1 MNKRTKIVCTIGPAS
16 NKVSKLK
23 SMMRSGMNITR
34 LNLSHG
40 THESHLELMASIR
53 EAAKA
58 VQQPIAILADLQGP
72 KIRLG
77 DLPDEGVVLKKGKEV
92 VFSTA
97 IKEYDGKRLPVT
109 YNKLHKDVKKG
120 DRILI
125 TDGLYEVVI
134 KKVKGTEIK
143 AKVKNGGKVF
153 SHKGLNFPDTR
164 LGLSSLT
171 PKDRKDIV
179 FAVEAGVEWMALS
192 FVMSAADVKLL
203 KRLIKKAAK
212 KNQILPRVIV
222 KIEKHE
228 AITHFD
234 EILEQTDGVM
244 VARGDLGIEIPAE
257 EVPVR
262 QKEIIEKCRMAGKPV
277 VVATQML
284 ESMTE
289 NPRPTRAEVSD
300 VANAVFDHTDAV
312 MLSGESATGKFPL
325 EAVQIMGKIVE
336 EAEQSPFDDVP
347 LTADRPEHREASIAH
362 AIKVLALGGH
372 VDGVLASVDLT
383 PWAEEALLTH
393 PEIPMYLAASNW
405 TTMRQLNVRWGVRPF
420 LLKRVNSD
428 NFLRKAIKELK
439 KEKLVHAGMRLV
451 VIRERDGLGL
461 EIVRI
466 K

>member
-16 NKVSKLK
+16 KKVSKLK
-23 SMMRSGMNITR
+23 AMIRAGMNVAR

-40 THESHLELMASIR
+40 THESHLELMANIR
-53 EAAKA
+53 EAAKS
-58 VQQPIAILADLQGP
+58 VGHPVTILADLQGP

-77 DLPDEGVVLKKGKEV
+77 ELPAEGVVLKKGQEV
-92 VFSTA
+92 IFSTK
-97 IKEYDGKRLPVT
+97 IKSYDGKRLPVT
-109 YNKLHKDVKKG
+109 YKKLHKDVKKG

-134 KKVKGTEIK
+134 KKVKDTEIVT
-143 AKVKNGGKVF
+143 KVKNGGKVY

-164 LGLSSLT
+164 LSLSSLT
-171 PKDRKDIV
+171 PKDRRDIA
-179 FAVEAGVEWMALS
+179 FAVQAGAEWMALS
-192 FVMSAADVKLL
+192 FVMSAADVRLL
-203 KRLIKKAAK
+203 RRLIKKAAK
-212 KNQILPRVIV
+212 KNQILPRIIV

-234 EILEQTDGVM
+234 EIMEETDAVM
-244 VARGDLGIEIPAE
+244 VARGDLGIEIPAQ
-257 EVPVR
+257 EVPVH
-262 QKEIIEKCRMAGKPV
+262 QKRIIEKCRIAGKPV

-325 EAVQIMGKIVE
+325 EAVQIMNKIVS
-336 EAEQSPFDDVP
+336 EAEESPFDDVP

-372 VDGVLASVDLT
+372 IDGVLASIDMT
-383 PWAEEALLTH
+383 PWAEEAILTH
-393 PEIPMYLAASNW
+393 PEIPLFLAAGDY
-405 TTMRQLNVRWGVRPF
+405 TKVRQINLRWGVEPF
-420 LLKRVNSD
+420 LLKRVTKD
-428 NFLRKAIKELK
+428 NFVRKATKELK
-439 KEKLVHAGMRLV
+439 KEKLVRPRMRLA

>member
-16 NKVSKLK
+16 KKVSKLK
-23 SMMRSGMNITR
+23 AMIRAGMNVAR

-40 THESHLELMASIR
+40 THESHLELMANIR
-53 EAAKA
+53 EAAKS
-58 VQQPIAILADLQGP
+58 VGHPVTILADLQGP

-77 DLPDEGVVLKKGKEV
+77 ELPAEGVMLKKGQEV
-92 VFSTA
+92 IFSTK
-97 IKEYDGKRLPVT
+97 IKSYDGKRLPVT
-109 YNKLHKDVKKG
+109 YKKLHKDVKKG

-134 KKVKGTEIK
+134 KKVKDTEIVT
-143 AKVKNGGKVF
+143 KVKNGGKVY

-164 LGLSSLT
+164 LSLSSLT
-171 PKDRKDIV
+171 PKDRRDIA
-179 FAVEAGVEWMALS
+179 FAVQAGAEWMALS
-192 FVMSAADVKLL
+192 FVMSAADVRLL
-203 KRLIKKAAK
+203 RRLIKKAAK
-212 KNQILPRVIV
+212 KNQILPRIIV

-234 EILEQTDGVM
+234 EIMEETDAVM
-244 VARGDLGIEIPAE
+244 VARGDLGIEIPAQ
-257 EVPVR
+257 EVPVH
-262 QKEIIEKCRMAGKPV
+262 QKRIIEKCRIAGKPV

-325 EAVQIMGKIVE
+325 EAVQIMNKIVS
-336 EAEQSPFDDVP
+336 EAEESPFDDVP

-372 VDGVLASVDLT
+372 IDGVLASIDMT
-383 PWAEEALLTH
+383 PWAEEAILTH
-393 PEIPMYLAASNW
+393 PEIPLFLAAGDY
-405 TTMRQLNVRWGVRPF
+405 TKVRQINLRWGVEPF
-420 LLKRVNSD
+420 LLKRVTKD
-428 NFLRKAIKELK
+428 NFVRKATKELK
-439 KEKLVHAGMRLV
+439 KEKLVRPRMRLA